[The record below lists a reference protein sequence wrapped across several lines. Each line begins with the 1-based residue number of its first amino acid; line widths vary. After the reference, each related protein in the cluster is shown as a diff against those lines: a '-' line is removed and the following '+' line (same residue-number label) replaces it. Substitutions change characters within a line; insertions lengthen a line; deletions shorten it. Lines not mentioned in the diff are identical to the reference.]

1 MARNLRGPAC
11 PGYGKARD
19 AASAAGEGR
28 LVAAALGV
36 LVEQIGVAV
45 VGVVAVVVGAL
56 GDFVEVVAVVVLV
69 ADGRLVGIAAVAV
82 GAGRQQPEGGN
93 GGEQGDFRH
102 RYSPTPWR
110 RPGPLRPGTLR
121 QRRGAGPVPPGAR
134 PSAAREHLRV

>member
-69 ADGRLVGIAAVAV
+69 ADGRLVGIAAVAD
-82 GAGRQQPEGGN
+82 GAAPGNSHGRGYPALCEAAARLQLPRGG
-93 GGEQGDFRH
+93 GVE
-102 RYSPTPWR
+102 
-110 RPGPLRPGTLR
+110 LRPADAASE
-121 QRRGAGPVPPGAR
+121 RRAAGGD
-134 PSAAREHLRV
+134 